1 MKEGIITIIFLK
13 FKNFFQEGNIIRHG
27 SKAKIKKVF
36 LNSFL
41 AAPERFLLLFNHT
54 VSMKL
59 QGFIIND

>member
-27 SKAKIKKVF
+27 SKAKIIKVF

-54 VSMKL
+54 VSMK
-59 QGFIIND
+59 